1 MHYDVPP
8 KKFFVS
14 KHLYS
19 NTIFSANFFK
29 YINEIYADSSNPYS
43 CSAIS
48 DIDFV
53 KLGVLRC
60 LSYAQT
66 GQGFLQD
73 HGNVFQIIDPSHF
86 FKMLKSER
94 RLENTSS
101 INELLRRTM
110 KSEIADP
117 FAQYNELKN
126 FDIYAADG
134 HYHHAAA
141 FDPKPTSKNEKT
153 IPTGH
158 FFRLDLRTHHAG
170 HLCLGVP
177 NCGKKS
183 AHDITIIKRSTSETL
198 RNNAPK
204 GRQIIYAWDKAC
216 IDYGMWSK
224 LKHSSGIYFIT
235 LEKSNSAAT
244 VSSENIFDSTDPR
257 NQGIVSDQLVSP
269 SYGDVLRRIVYI
281 DPRDDKTYVYL
292 TNQLNVPAYQL
303 VMIYKIRWD
312 IEKVFYQFKTKMGER
327 RSWGSSKSAKSH
339 QAIFLCLA
347 HNLSLLMEEEIKR
360 QGLVDEVEEK
370 KKIGREKSR
379 RNKEGDLMKK
389 ATHFIGTAITR
400 ASHRTVRFIRWL
412 RAALYS
418 TDSVS
423 IALERLIATW
433 HEKKS

>member
-1 MHYDVPP
+1 MP
-8 KKFFVS
+8 K
-14 KHLYS
+14 HIHHH
-19 NTIFSANFFK
+19 NIFSANFFK
-29 YINEIYADSSNPYS
+29 YINAIYTDSYNPYS

-48 DIDFV
+48 DIEFV

-73 HGNVFQIIDPSHF
+73 HGNVFQKIDPSHF
-86 FKMLKSER
+86 FKTLKSKR
-94 RLENTSS
+94 RLDNTSS
-101 INELLRRTM
+101 INELLRSTM
-110 KSEIADP
+110 NTEIPDP
-117 FAQYNELKN
+117 FSEYKELKN

-141 FDPKPTSKNEKT
+141 FDPKPNRKNEKT

-158 FFRLDLRTHHAG
+158 FFRLDLRNHHAG
-170 HLCLGVP
+170 HICLGVP

-183 AHDITIIKRSTSETL
+183 AHDTTIIKRSTSETL

-224 LKHSSGIYFIT
+224 LKHNSGIYFIT

-244 VSSENIFDSTDPR
+244 VSSANILDSSDPR
-257 NQGIVSDQLVSP
+257 NEGIVSDQLVSP

-312 IEKVFYQFKTKMGER
+312 IEKVFYEFKTKMGER
-327 RSWGSSKSAKSH
+327 KSWGSSQTAKSH
-339 QAIFLCLA
+339 HAIFLCLA
-347 HNLSLLMEEEIKR
+347 HNLCLLMEEEIKK
-360 QGLVDEVEEK
+360 QGLRDEVEEK
-370 KKIGREKSR
+370 KKTGREKSR
-379 RNKEGDLMKK
+379 RNKEGNGMKK
-389 ATHFIGTAITR
+389 ATHYIGTTITR
-400 ASHRTVRFIRWL
+400 ASHRTARFIRWL

-418 TDSVS
+418 SESVS
-423 IALERLIATW
+423 KALERLIGIW
-433 HEKKS
+433 YPKKS